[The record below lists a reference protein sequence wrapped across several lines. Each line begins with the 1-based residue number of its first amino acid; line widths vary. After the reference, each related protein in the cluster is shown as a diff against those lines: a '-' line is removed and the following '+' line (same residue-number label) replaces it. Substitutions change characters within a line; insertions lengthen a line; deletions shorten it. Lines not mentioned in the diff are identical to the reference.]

1 MNTGIGDAA
10 NLAWKLAAV
19 LQGRAD
25 HGILD
30 TFEPERIAF
39 AQRLVA
45 TTDRAFQL
53 VISDG
58 RLARFVRLHVVPRVL
73 PVLFSKNVT
82 RRFMFRTVSQTAIEY
97 RRSNLSAGV
106 AGKIRG
112 GDRLPWIK
120 LGPSPAGHADNFS
133 PLVSLDWQLH
143 VYGDV
148 APAISGVCKAMRLPL
163 HSFPWQQAMH
173 SAGFVRGAVYLIR
186 PDGYVG
192 FADRDANAAK
202 LQQYLSGRQIRPR
215 EPSLRT

>member
-1 MNTGIGDAA
+1 
-10 NLAWKLAAV
+10 
-19 LQGRAD
+19 
-25 HGILD
+25 
-30 TFEPERIAF
+30 
-39 AQRLVA
+39 
-45 TTDRAFQL
+45 
-53 VISDG
+53 
-58 RLARFVRLHVVPRVL
+58 
-73 PVLFSKNVT
+73 
-82 RRFMFRTVSQTAIEY
+82 MFRTLSQTAIEY

-120 LGPSPAGHADNFS
+120 LGPSPAGHPDNFA

-202 LQQYLSGRQIRPR
+202 LQQYLSDRQIRPR
-215 EPSLRT
+215 EPS

>member
-1 MNTGIGDAA
+1 RVIERLGIDVTRVNWFSTYHVHHRVAAQFRAGRTFLLGDAAHIHSPVGGQGMNTGIGDAA

-73 PVLFSKNVT
+73 PVLFSTNVT
-82 RRFMFRTVSQTAIEY
+82 RRFMFRTVPQT
-97 RRSNLSAGV
+97 RTKNPPSNL
-106 AGKIRG
+106 
-112 GDRLPWIK
+112 
-120 LGPSPAGHADNFS
+120 GPG
-133 PLVSLDWQLH
+133 
-143 VYGDV
+143 
-148 APAISGVCKAMRLPL
+148 APAK
-163 HSFPWQQAMH
+163 
-173 SAGFVRGAVYLIR
+173 
-186 PDGYVG
+186 
-192 FADRDANAAK
+192 
-202 LQQYLSGRQIRPR
+202 PR
-215 EPSLRT
+215 